1 MVLCGKYYVLVQII
15 FLYVLVVVVSCL
27 RISVE
32 KGVVWRLS
40 YALYYGRRTGCIT
53 AVIHIVRRP
62 PYNDRMA
69 LMVEGKQ

>member
-1 MVLCGKYYVLVQII
+1 MVLCGKYDVLVQVC
-15 FLYVLVVVVSCL
+15 FLYDLIVVVSCL
-27 RISVE
+27 HISVE

-40 YALYYGRRTGCIT
+40 HALYYGCRTGCIT

-62 PYNDRMA
+62 PYNDLMA

>member
-1 MVLCGKYYVLVQII
+1 MVLCGKYDVLVQTI

-40 YALYYGRRTGCIT
+40 YTLYYGCRTGCIT

>member
-1 MVLCGKYYVLVQII
+1 M
-15 FLYVLVVVVSCL
+15 FLSLWLVVCVFLLKKV
-27 RISVE
+27 
-32 KGVVWRLS
+32 
-40 YALYYGRRTGCIT
+40 LYGDCRMRCIT